1 MLIFVFVKRMAI
13 LVIVFLSLLLS
24 GRESFSAA
32 ISQTDWSYGMSTS
45 VSDSITKDRPV
56 SFGRDI
62 SFLPVGGNAFSG
74 NTTSFSGSIRLTQT
88 GRRINPSTKTT
99 FRLIKAGKVMDG
111 RSPFQRGVSLLQ
123 LLPDLFSFN
132 QHLHLIGI
140 LRL

>member
-13 LVIVFLSLLLS
+13 LVIAFLSFFLS
-24 GRESFSAA
+24 GREGFSAA
-32 ISQTDWSYGMSTS
+32 ISQTDNTPS
-45 VSDSITKDRPV
+45 VSASISDSITKDSPAALGRV
-56 SFGRDI
+56 MSFMA
-62 SFLPVGGNAFSG
+62 VGGNAFSG

-99 FRLIKAGKVMDG
+99 FRLIKDGKVMDG

-123 LLPDLFSFN
+123 SLPDLFSFN
-132 QHLHLIGI
+132 QNLHLMGI

>member
-1 MLIFVFVKRMAI
+1 MAI
-13 LVIVFLSLLLS
+13 LVITFLSLFLS
-24 GRESFSAA
+24 GRDGFSLA
-32 ISQTDWSYGMSTS
+32 ISQTYKDPSLSAS
-45 VSDSITKDRPV
+45 ISDTFTKDSPV
-56 SFGRDI
+56 AFGREMFFM
-62 SFLPVGGNAFSG
+62 SMGGNAFSG
-74 NTTSFSGSIRLTQT
+74 NTNSFSGSIRLTQT